1 MRKKMKFKK
10 LVVFVVTGGLL
21 LACLCGCGAVEY
33 NDLSPDTNL
42 LTGSKKRFSL
52 IEDWTTTDIVYD
64 KETGVEYIRTLV
76 DGGWVYTVLL
86 NADGTPVVYEGAE

>member
-1 MRKKMKFKK
+1 MKLKK
-10 LVVFVVTGGLL
+10 LIVSAVVGGLL

-33 NDLSPDTNL
+33 NDLNSDTNL

-64 KETGVEYIRTLV
+64 KETGVEYIRSLV

>member
-1 MRKKMKFKK
+1 MKFKK

>member
-33 NDLSPDTNL
+33 NDLNPDTNL

-86 NADGTPVVYEGAE
+86 NADGTPVVYEGDE